1 MATSGAAS
9 SRPSSSSDLCSRPFH
24 SSPQHLPHRSQA
36 SPQGGA
42 FFLYMVRDKVLSSEI
57 SQALKKDA
65 LQAVK
70 AWLSNEKEELAI
82 RYLVGQV
89 IDQENLPM
97 EQQKQARLAAAAAL
111 NELHRWD
118 DALEILD
125 PCLPPSFEELEFLFL
140 FIELLARSG
149 RAEAAYS
156 WIEQAMSRQL
166 SEVKLLR
173 VLIYW
178 SIAAERP
185 DLCRMYLDE
194 LSKHPQAAQLV
205 VLLGADLL
213 TAESNHESAVQLL
226 VGHLSEFGSSRRYRL
241 RLVKSYRSALL
252 TQKALSELESIGQLF
267 GFDGHVRR
275 GLIELATE
283 EPALSRAWQLLDDT
297 DDSSKDWL
305 YFHQRG
311 VICFYRRQ
319 WDECE
324 RFLLTSIQCS
334 ARPDRETIVM
344 LSELL
349 RLQGRY
355 GESLRFLKDYLSL
368 FPGDASLEFAVAYD
382 YLSLHQWKSGWSH
395 YESRLKVDQSTFP
408 MGLNADWSGESLHEK
423 RVLVLCE
430 QGLGDVIMCASQLKL
445 LDQVAADWRIIG
457 FPQLYQ
463 IFAQSFGSD
472 RFCCELSESEISAF
486 DVRVGICS
494 LPGIFK
500 FGQSPNIYPTP
511 CLSVADQD
519 VFDWRSQLLDKAN
532 TPHVVGF
539 TWFGGSNA
547 MLRRRRSLEL
557 KQLLPLFKLS
567 GITWISLQYGG
578 PEVENEL
585 SDFSLRNCLN
595 ILSYPDTCSNLY
607 QQAALIKALDL
618 TISVQQT
625 VVHVAGAVGAKAWA
639 LLPTAPEWRY
649 GVAGDM
655 MPWYPTIRLFR
666 QAEAFE
672 WAPTIYQVRSELIKF
687 LGVS

>member
-1 MATSGAAS
+1 
-9 SRPSSSSDLCSRPFH
+9 
-24 SSPQHLPHRSQA
+24 
-36 SPQGGA
+36 
-42 FFLYMVRDKVLSSEI
+42 MVRDKVLSSEI

-70 AWLSNEKEELAI
+70 VWLSNEKEELAI

-166 SEVKLLR
+166 PEVKLLR

-213 TAESNHESAVQLL
+213 TAESNHESAIQLL

-305 YFHQRG
+305 YFHQCG

-324 RFLLTSIQCS
+324 RFLLASIQCS
-334 ARPDRETIVM
+334 ARPDPETVVM

-355 GESLRFLKDYLSL
+355 GESLDFLKDYLIRYPDDPL
-368 FPGDASLEFAVAYD
+368 LKFAVAYD
-382 YLSLHQWKSGWSH
+382 YLSLNQWSQGWHH
-395 YESRLKVDQSTFP
+395 YEARLQMDQTIFP
-408 MGLNADWSGESLHEK
+408 MGLIPDWSGESFQGR

-430 QGLGDVIMCASQLKL
+430 QGLGDVLMCASQLKL
-445 LDQVAADWRIIG
+445 LDEVASDWRVIG
-457 FPQLYQ
+457 FPQLREL
-463 IFAQSFGSD
+463 FVHSFGVE
-472 RFCCELSESEISAF
+472 RFVCELAEWQIAEF

-494 LPGIFK
+494 LPGAFQ
-500 FGQSPNIYPTP
+500 FGTPPNIARPP
-511 CLSVADQD
+511 SLSVSDKD
-519 VFDWRSQLLDKAN
+519 VLFWRHQLQAEIK
-532 TPHVVGF
+532 TPLVVGF
-539 TWFGGSNA
+539 TWFGGGNA
-547 MLRRRRSLEL
+547 LLRRRRSLEL
-557 KQLLPLFKLS
+557 EQLLPLFKLS
-567 GITWISLQYGG
+567 QITWVSLQYGG
-578 PEVENEL
+578 TMVEKEL
-585 SDFSLRNCLN
+585 MDFSTQHHLD
-595 ILSYPDTCSNLY
+595 ILSYPDTCSDLY

-618 TISVQQT
+618 TVSVQQT
-625 VVHVAGAVGAKAWA
+625 VVHLAGSVGAQAWA

-649 GVAGDM
+649 GVVGDS
-655 MPWYPTIRLFR
+655 MPWYSSIRLFR
-666 QAEAFE
+666 QKEAFYWDDVISRVCVELAE
-672 WAPTIYQVRSELIKF
+672 W
-687 LGVS
+687 VS